1 MTQLIITQM
10 NILQDALEGLASLFK
25 TLKQQIEYSRKV
37 NRTMKELSSLSD
49 HELNDIG
56 LSRGDIYGV
65 AREDATLERV
75 RRTAVDENSNLK
87 GWV

>member
-10 NILQDALEGLASLFK
+10 NILQDALEGLASLFRS
-25 TLKQQIEYSRKV
+25 LKEQIEYSRKV
-37 NRTMKELSSLSD
+37 NQTMKELSSLSD
-49 HELNDIG
+49 RELNDIG

-75 RRTAVDENSNLK
+75 RRTSANENTNLK